1 MSDCCVWFVDLLL
14 VMFLF
19 GIKKVVKKFVC
30 MNFMVVED
38 EESLEVFEDVIDD
51 GLLIKIFLLLVVY
64 VCICMLC
71 F

>member
-1 MSDCCVWFVDLLL
+1 
-14 VMFLF
+14 MFLF